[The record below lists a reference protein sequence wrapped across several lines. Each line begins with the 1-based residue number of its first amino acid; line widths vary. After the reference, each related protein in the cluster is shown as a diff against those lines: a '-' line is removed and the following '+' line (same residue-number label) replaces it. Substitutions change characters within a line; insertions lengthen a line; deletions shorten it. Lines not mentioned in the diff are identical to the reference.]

1 MIDYAKVT
9 PLAEFIVKAIAE
21 NPENRT
27 ADGVNWNF
35 VSADV
40 HMDYKGEFDD
50 GMIDDAIDLIYEAIG
65 QHLGPLH

>member
-9 PLAEFIVKAIAE
+9 PLAEFIIKAIAE

-35 VSADV
+35 VFADV
-40 HMDYKGEFDD
+40 YMDYKGDFDD
-50 GMIDDAIDLIYEAIG
+50 EMIDDAIDLILEAANQPTI
-65 QHLGPLH
+65 H

>member
-9 PLAEFIVKAIAE
+9 PLAEFIIKAIAE

-40 HMDYKGEFDD
+40 YMDYKGDFDD
-50 GMIDDAIDLIYEAIG
+50 EMIDDAIDLILEAANQPTI
-65 QHLGPLH
+65 H

>member
-9 PLAEFIVKAIAE
+9 PLAEFIIKAIAE

-40 HMDYKGEFDD
+40 YMDYKGDFDD
-50 GMIDDAIDLIYEAIG
+50 EMIDDAIDLILEAAN
-65 QHLGPLH
+65 QPTVH